1 VFQIEYAPTLNN
13 TVNTD
18 WEDLAQDSLYIYIG
32 DFGNNSG
39 NRTDLHV
46 LRILKSSFLNPP
58 LLADTIWFHYE
69 DQVDFTA
76 SSQETNFDCE
86 ALIAKGDSLYVF
98 TKEWTSM
105 STSVYR
111 FPNVPGDYSAQR
123 MGSWNVNGLITGAT
137 WNDSLQ
143 CIVLSGY
150 SPLLQPFIYLLYDF
164 QDNEF
169 FSGNKRKVSLNL
181 PFHQAEGV
189 AFADNYTLLV
199 SNEYLQQ
206 SFITINQK
214 IHTFDLYP
222 YLNAP
227 SSEIFAYEEAALLFP
242 NPTSN
247 KVLIPGFKG
256 NYRILD
262 TAGKTCVNGRIARN
276 EHVEVG
282 HLLAGSYILVF
293 EDYKRSFTFI
303 IK

>member
-1 VFQIEYAPTLNN
+1 
-13 TVNTD
+13 
-18 WEDLAQDSLYIYIG
+18 
-32 DFGNNSG
+32 
-39 NRTDLHV
+39 
-46 LRILKSSFLNPP
+46 
-58 LLADTIWFHYE
+58 DTIWFHYE

-222 YLNAP
+222 YLSAP
-227 SSEIFAYEEAALLFP
+227 SSEIFAYEEEALLFP